1 MDVPF
6 LDLKTINKNFKK
18 EFKKE
23 FNQLLEEGNF
33 ILGDKVKLFEKN
45 FASFCSTQYAV
56 GVGSGLD
63 ALVLILK
70 SLDIKE
76 NDEVLVPSH
85 TFIATWLAV
94 SHVGAKPVPVAVSES
109 NYNIDPNKLQSK
121 INKKTKAIIMVHL
134 YGNPCEVSLITNIAK
149 KNNLHLIEDAAQAHG
164 ALYKGRR
171 VGSFGIAAAFSF
183 YPGKNI
189 GALGDGGIIT
199 TNSLKLYRKI
209 LSLRNYGSIKKYE
222 HKVIG
227 FNSRLDEIQA
237 AFLNI
242 KLKNLDSSNNRRIEI
257 ANLYLTRIRN
267 EKIILPEIT
276 ENAQSVWHLFIVRT
290 KKRNELSEYLNN
302 NGIKTLIH
310 YPSLCHKQACY
321 YQDYKNLSINK
332 GLAQQIISIPISPV
346 MNSRQVNYVIDKINN
361 F

>member
-6 LDLKTINKNFKK
+6 LDLKTINSNFKK

-23 FNQLLEEGNF
+23 FNHLLDEGNF

-45 FASFCSTQYAV
+45 FASFCGTKYAV

-94 SHVGAKPVPVAVSES
+94 SHVGAKPIPVEVSES
-109 NYNIDPNKLQSK
+109 NYNIDPTKLQSK
-121 INKKTKAIIMVHL
+121 INKNTKAIIMVHL
-134 YGNPCEVSLITNIAK
+134 YGNPCEVSQISNIAK
-149 KNNLHLIEDAAQAHG
+149 NNNLHLIEDSAQAHG

-171 VGSFGIAAAFSF
+171 VGSFGIASAFSF

-199 TNSLKLYRKI
+199 TNSSKQYKKI

-242 KLKNLDSSNNRRIEI
+242 KLKNLDSLNNKRIEI
-257 ANLYLTRIRN
+257 ANSYLSRIRN
-267 EKIILPEIT
+267 EKILLPEIT
-276 ENAQSVWHLFIVRT
+276 ENAQSVWHLFVVRT
-290 KKRNELSEYLNN
+290 KKRNVLSKYLNN

-310 YPSLCHKQACY
+310 YPSLCYKQACY
-321 YQDYKNLSINK
+321 YQDYKKLSINK
-332 GLAQQIISIPISPV
+332 GLAQEIISIPISPV
-346 MNSRQVNYVIDKINN
+346 MSSSQVNYVIDKINN
-361 F
+361 Y